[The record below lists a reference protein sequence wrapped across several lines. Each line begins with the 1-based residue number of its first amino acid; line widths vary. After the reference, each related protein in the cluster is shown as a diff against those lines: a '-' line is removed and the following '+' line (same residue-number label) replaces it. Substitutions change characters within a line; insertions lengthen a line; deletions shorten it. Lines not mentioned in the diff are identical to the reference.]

1 MVYAE
6 ILAGGKGT
14 RMGKTER
21 PKQFLMLKN
30 KPILIHTI
38 EQFLKSSEIDK
49 ILVCCPKE
57 WVSYTE
63 VFIAEYLPD
72 TDIDIVVGG
81 STRNETIMNG
91 CKFISEKYGLSSDD
105 KIITL
110 STCTDD
116 GTKRIVIH
124 AKMVKV
130 QYR

>member
-1 MVYAE
+1 MIYAE

-63 VFIAEYLPD
+63 VLIAEY
-72 TDIDIVVGG
+72 
-81 STRNETIMNG
+81 
-91 CKFISEKYGLSSDD
+91 
-105 KIITL
+105 
-110 STCTDD
+110 
-116 GTKRIVIH
+116 
-124 AKMVKV
+124 
-130 QYR
+130 

>member
-1 MVYAE
+1 MIYAE

-63 VFIAEYLPD
+63 VLIAEYLPD

-91 CKFISEKYGLSSDD
+91 CKFISENM
-105 KIITL
+105 
-110 STCTDD
+110 
-116 GTKRIVIH
+116 
-124 AKMVKV
+124 A
-130 QYR
+130 

>member
-1 MVYAE
+1 MIYAE

-57 WVSYTE
+57 
-63 VFIAEYLPD
+63 
-72 TDIDIVVGG
+72 
-81 STRNETIMNG
+81 
-91 CKFISEKYGLSSDD
+91 LS
-105 KIITL
+105 L
-110 STCTDD
+110 
-116 GTKRIVIH
+116 IH
-124 AKMVKV
+124 I
-130 QYR
+130 